1 MFSLTSKFHDNRVNT
16 FGFMKGGGGGLLKPP
31 PPPQVQELQ
40 KSPGGIGLS
49 YLNTVNKL
57 FKFLEKRKHSLH
69 KIMHRCCSEES
80 LVEEFRPD
88 VCNIMKI
95 SASNVLQMPSVFRIE
110 YLQIQQYCYLD
121 I

>member
-1 MFSLTSKFHDNRVNT
+1 MFYLTSKFHDNRVNT
-16 FGFMKGGGGGLLKPP
+16 FGFMKGGGGGRNSK
-31 PPPQVQELQ
+31 

-49 YLNTVNKL
+49 YLNTVNKF
-57 FKFLEKRKHSLH
+57 FKLLEKRKHSLH
-69 KIMHRCCSEES
+69 KIMHSCCSEES